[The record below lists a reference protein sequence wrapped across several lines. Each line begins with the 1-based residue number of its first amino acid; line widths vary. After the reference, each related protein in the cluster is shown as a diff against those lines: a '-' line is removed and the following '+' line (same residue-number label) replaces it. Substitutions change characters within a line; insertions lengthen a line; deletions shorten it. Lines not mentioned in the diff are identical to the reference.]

1 MVTWECMSSISPILL
16 SFVAAGTRRHA
27 GCRLGIAIL
36 SMQCRL
42 VVKLSRETVME
53 RRQCFSADKS
63 DTSLPIIS
71 TRRYVLSQSGG
82 GTDSGRR
89 KNSQEGKFLAFRTE
103 WSWNNPTLILAG
115 IPPCGLAVSCLVGYS
130 HHSRN

>member
-1 MVTWECMSSISPILL
+1 MYVLDITNIVKLRG
-16 SFVAAGTRRHA
+16 AGTRRHA
-27 GCRLGIAIL
+27 GCGLGIAIL

-63 DTSLPIIS
+63 YFSVPIIS

-82 GTDSGRR
+82 GTDSGRW
-89 KNSQEGKFLAFRTE
+89 KNTPEGNFLAFRIKG
-103 WSWNNPTLILAG
+103 SWNNPMLILAG
-115 IPPCGLAVSCLVGYS
+115 IPPFGLTVSCLTGYS
-130 HHSRN
+130 HHPRN